1 MESSP
6 AFCRIDEI
14 GYFCVCPERIPHL
27 GMVRR
32 WIWIIL
38 EIMETIV
45 FIIIAFASVMAAV
58 AIFMASRVVR
68 LEKEKSA
75 LETRLQAGGQYAE
88 DLKRSHEE
96 AMQRSAEQYR
106 RDVEL
111 LKEQFRETM
120 QRSAEQHQK
129 EMEMMKDQFRVAA
142 AEISEKNSREFKEQ
156 SAGRIEDILKPIKEK
171 FSEFTKSMDDSRT
184 SAVKMKTSL
193 EEQIKNL
200 MDQSGKVSDEAR
212 NLTNALTSRSKV
224 QGDFGELILKD
235 ILVNAGLTEG
245 LHFICQG
252 VMTDRDGHEVK
263 SSDGR
268 TLIPDVLVLYPD
280 DTLVVVDSKVSLTA
294 YTAYCAAEAE
304 DARDAAARQHVDSVR
319 KHINELADKGYASYI
334 PEGKRKVDYN
344 IMFIPNEGAFQLML
358 EKAPA
363 LWQEAKDRKVLV
375 VSQMTL
381 VIVLNMIQMVWK
393 QAERERNIEE
403 VHRAASELMS
413 QLGNWLDSYVKLG
426 EHLERTSAAYR
437 ESKRILTDS
446 QQSVVKKIRKLESL
460 GVEPKTLKAKVKGGT
475 RRLGT
480 ESVVPA
486 ELSDAD

>member
-1 MESSP
+1 
-6 AFCRIDEI
+6 
-14 GYFCVCPERIPHL
+14 
-27 GMVRR
+27 
-32 WIWIIL
+32 
-38 EIMETIV
+38 METIV

-75 LETRLQAGGQYAE
+75 LETRLQARGQYAE

-263 SSDGR
+263 SNDGR

-334 PEGKRKVDYN
+334 PEGKRKV
-344 IMFIPNEGAFQLML
+344 
-358 EKAPA
+358 
-363 LWQEAKDRKVLV
+363 
-375 VSQMTL
+375 
-381 VIVLNMIQMVWK
+381 
-393 QAERERNIEE
+393 
-403 VHRAASELMS
+403 
-413 QLGNWLDSYVKLG
+413 
-426 EHLERTSAAYR
+426 
-437 ESKRILTDS
+437 
-446 QQSVVKKIRKLESL
+446 
-460 GVEPKTLKAKVKGGT
+460 
-475 RRLGT
+475 
-480 ESVVPA
+480 
-486 ELSDAD
+486 